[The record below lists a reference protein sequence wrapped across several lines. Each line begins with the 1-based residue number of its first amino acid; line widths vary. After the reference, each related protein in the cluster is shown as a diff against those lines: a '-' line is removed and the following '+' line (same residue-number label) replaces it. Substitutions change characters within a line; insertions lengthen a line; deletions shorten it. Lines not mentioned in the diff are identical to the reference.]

1 MHIKFKVNVT
11 SHYYEFLSILAIK
24 SLPNLSSLPSIIVG
38 KKSLTQSSQFP
49 HRLSDNCHGIKSFC
63 RLTCI
68 TLLSHFGCQLW
79 SVASEFKRRR
89 KACVYFYCSAFRN
102 VPIFKEI
109 HIFTYCYTLKDV
121 KTSNH
126 QKLSNFH

>member
-11 SHYYEFLSILAIK
+11 SHYFEFLSILAIK

-68 TLLSHFGCQLW
+68 TLLSHFGGQLW
-79 SVASEFKRRR
+79 SVASEFYRQRR
-89 KACVYFYCSAFRN
+89 ACVYFYCSCFQ
-102 VPIFKEI
+102 E
-109 HIFTYCYTLKDV
+109 C
-121 KTSNH
+121 
-126 QKLSNFH
+126 SNFQRDTYIYLLLYFKRC